1 MNIEDILVSGE
12 SVLTGSYDRPQNYAI
27 SSGIVNPTGEYKPW
41 DDIHVGS
48 GFGLKE
54 EYLSEKDRL
63 RLSNDRLD
71 FNHLEKAKPEIG
83 LSYFKYSKE
92 NFAYEF
98 DRRHLQMPEG
108 APDITLL
115 DAIKILKNHDMNP
128 DYRPE
133 NFFIGQNLHEK
144 YLGREN
150 GLNIEN
156 KMERIDSILHQQ
168 ATQAEGMSYRPE
180 LGNKQGL
187 QVTF

>member
-1 MNIEDILVSGE
+1 MNIEDILISGE

-27 SSGIVNPTGEYKPW
+27 SSGIIGQMNEYYPW
-41 DDIHVGS
+41 DDIPVGS
-48 GFGLKE
+48 RFGSRD
-54 EYLSEKDRL
+54 EYLPVEERI
-63 RLSNDRLD
+63 RLSNDKLD
-71 FNHLEKAKPEIG
+71 FNHLEKVKPEIG

-108 APDITLL
+108 APDITLM

-150 GLNIEN
+150 RLNIEN
-156 KMERIDSILHQQ
+156 RMEKIDSILHQQ